1 MDNTATEDLY
11 IIFLSIM
18 VVVNLKCVKV
28 DNHFTLPVFSSI
40 MKLDF
45 LTSTHNFL
53 VQERDMM

>member
-1 MDNTATEDLY
+1 MATEDLY

-18 VVVNLKCVKV
+18 VIVNLKCVKV